1 MYQQYAYVCQY
12 TLNVSLHIRC
22 LGWCLAMWSDLHCV
36 RIVCVRVSLPGVWD
50 SHEFLEQNSSLTSIG
65 ALLSTYANTCGSKVH
80 ALSILRPY
88 LLR

>member
-1 MYQQYAYVCQY
+1 M
-12 TLNVSLHIRC
+12 C
-22 LGWCLAMWSDLHCV
+22 LSILGVLA
-36 RIVCVRVSLPGVWD
+36 GVWPCGVICIV
-50 SHEFLEQNSSLTSIG
+50 SELFVSESLSQVYGILHEFLEQNSSLTSIG